1 MRPGSLSTKLNVHL
15 RETELVGKIVREFG
29 EWHEVPE
36 QMVFLVKLSLDELV
50 TNIVIHS
57 AEQVPTVREIV
68 LRLTT
73 NQNELWAEV
82 EDDGCAFNPLDL
94 PMPDID
100 APLQAR
106 DPGGLGIHL
115 VRSLMDRVNYK
126 RVGQRNL
133 LVLSKKVP
141 PTARATVEKP

>member
-29 EWHEVPE
+29 QWHDVPE
-36 QMVFLVKLSLDELV
+36 QTVFLVKLSLDELV
-50 TNIVIHS
+50 TNIVVHS
-57 AEQVPTVREIV
+57 AGQIPCVREIV

-73 NQNELWAEV
+73 NQHELWAEV

-94 PMPDID
+94 PIPDVA
-100 APLQAR
+100 APLQER
-106 DPGGLGIHL
+106 SPGGLGIHL

-133 LVLSKKVP
+133 LVLSKKVTQP
-141 PTARATVEKP
+141 SAVELP